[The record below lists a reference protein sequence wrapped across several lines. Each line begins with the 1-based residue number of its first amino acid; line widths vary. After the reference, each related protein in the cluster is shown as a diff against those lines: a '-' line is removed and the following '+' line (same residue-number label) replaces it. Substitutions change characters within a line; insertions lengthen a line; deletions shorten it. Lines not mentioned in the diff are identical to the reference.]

1 MQKSV
6 HHEQNL
12 TSPRG
17 LIHKLFRRTN
27 SRRSP
32 TAADQQQSPVFPE
45 SSNSIFLE
53 QKDPDDATKDPETAS
68 TPGRIGDEKSDLLG
82 YEIYSGKLTLDNKS
96 ASSEHSGSGSRS
108 SNCFDARLST
118 EAFIWGSNILKLED
132 VISVSC
138 YLIKFLVTCIN
149 MFLSSTAS
157 HKFGIDSEIFQNYVA
172 GII

>member
-1 MQKSV
+1 MQKSD

-32 TAADQQQSPVFPE
+32 TEAGQQQSPVFPE

-53 QKDPDDATKDPETAS
+53 QKDPDDAIKDPERAS
-68 TPGRIGDEKSDLLG
+68 TPGRIGDERSDLLG

-96 ASSEHSGSGSRS
+96 ASSENSGSGSS
-108 SNCFDARLST
+108 SNCFDARLSM

-138 YLIKFLVTCIN
+138 YLIKFLVTSIN
-149 MFLSSTAS
+149 MFLSSTANPQIWNRS
-157 HKFGIDSEIFQNYVA
+157 
-172 GII
+172 